1 MIMSD
6 NQLEELVQRAIIT
19 RKNAYAPYSQ
29 FTVGAALLCKS
40 GQIYTGCNVENSSY
54 GLCICAERSAVVKAI
69 SEGETEFVA
78 LAIVADTKEP
88 VLPCGACR
96 QVLSEFNSDLRLI
109 MATESGSRR
118 EKKLSALFPEPFMFE

>member
-1 MIMSD
+1 MNMSD

-69 SEGETEFVA
+69 SEGETEFIA